1 MSSAGFGLR
10 SAVLR
15 VVTGAARFTEWWE
28 GMETT
33 SVGDA
38 EFTLQYVDFP
48 ELQIPTASRCGT
60 QGRES

>member
-1 MSSAGFGLR
+1 
-10 SAVLR
+10 
-15 VVTGAARFTEWWE
+15 
-28 GMETT
+28 METT